1 MKRFSVLGDSISTF
15 EGCNPEGFDVF
26 YENERRDATGVR
38 LVEDTWWAQVIE
50 QCGGE
55 LLSNGSFSGSMVEG
69 AGFPAANSAERIA
82 ALAKDGVA
90 PDEILVF
97 IGINDYGWGGPAA
110 QAAGRGNA
118 LPATLDLS
126 AIPEAE
132 AGLASAD
139 AAERFGQA
147 YSAMLA
153 RMRAAY
159 PQAKVWCCTLCPG
172 RMEGSV
178 HSTFA
183 YRLRGVHFDRY
194 NDAIRLA
201 AESNGCCVADVRA
214 LGRDYEALEGT
225 HPTKRGMAQFAL
237 MVLHA
242 MAARS
247 KAALRA
253 FLSMTR
259 SAALLARS
267 RRAGSPLASVAHTPE
282 LRETSGFACA
292 EGTTKRA
299 ANRAA
304 RRTRPARG
312 APHNKKVKGYSF
324 MQGKPLVLL
333 LLVLYGAAF
342 LAGFNE
348 NLVNMALV
356 SIMADYGVDSVTA
369 QWLVTGYMIVATV
382 VVMCMAFLYRR
393 FHLRTLFFAASALSF
408 AGSAMGLVANGFEM
422 LFAARLV
429 QAVGTGIFIPLMMNT
444 IVTVTP
450 KNKLGTYLSIG
461 GCTITFGPA
470 LAPVVCGALVT
481 TFGWHSIFVVPMV
494 AMAIL
499 FGLGLR
505 FVKNLETSEAH
516 LDVLSVVLAAVLL
529 TALSLGLV
537 QLTIDVPLAL
547 GSLAASALLSV
558 AFVVLQLRCS
568 HPLIDLEPLRNRA
581 FWPALLLA
589 TVSMISM
596 FSMSVLLPL
605 YFEGA
610 AGMTALSAGLV
621 ILVPVLANAG
631 TTLLGGRIMGKRGE
645 WPLLPLGFGAIA
657 LGFIALALAGPTLS
671 IPVVFAAALLM
682 YVAVG
687 FVFSPSQTAG
697 LRTLPP
703 QQNPFGVA
711 LMTTVVQIAACV
723 GPSLYIGIMST
734 GQIAAVAQGASAS

>member
-1 MKRFSVLGDSISTF
+1 
-15 EGCNPEGFDVF
+15 
-26 YENERRDATGVR
+26 
-38 LVEDTWWAQVIE
+38 
-50 QCGGE
+50 
-55 LLSNGSFSGSMVEG
+55 
-69 AGFPAANSAERIA
+69 
-82 ALAKDGVA
+82 
-90 PDEILVF
+90 
-97 IGINDYGWGGPAA
+97 
-110 QAAGRGNA
+110 
-118 LPATLDLS
+118 
-126 AIPEAE
+126 
-132 AGLASAD
+132 
-139 AAERFGQA
+139 
-147 YSAMLA
+147 
-153 RMRAAY
+153 
-159 PQAKVWCCTLCPG
+159 
-172 RMEGSV
+172 
-178 HSTFA
+178 
-183 YRLRGVHFDRY
+183 
-194 NDAIRLA
+194 
-201 AESNGCCVADVRA
+201 
-214 LGRDYEALEGT
+214 
-225 HPTKRGMAQFAL
+225 
-237 MVLHA
+237 
-242 MAARS
+242 
-247 KAALRA
+247 
-253 FLSMTR
+253 
-259 SAALLARS
+259 
-267 RRAGSPLASVAHTPE
+267 
-282 LRETSGFACA
+282 
-292 EGTTKRA
+292 
-299 ANRAA
+299 
-304 RRTRPARG
+304 
-312 APHNKKVKGYSF
+312 

-444 IVTVTP
+444 IVAVTP

-547 GSLAASALLSV
+547 GSLATSALLSV
-558 AFVVLQLRCS
+558 AFVVRQLRCS

-631 TTLLGGRIMGKRGE
+631 TTLLGGRIMDKRGE

-687 FVFSPSQTAG
+687 FVFSPTQTAG

-703 QQNPFGVA
+703 QQNPFRVA
-711 LMTTVVQIAACV
+711 LLTTVGQIAACV

-734 GQIAAVAQGASAS
+734 GQIAAVAQGASASQAAAEGFSLAMLVASGVAAAGFVLSFLYARAARKRTAERIGHSVPCLALLMEPDPYTMPADSTVSQVMRAFVDLKVSGLPLVDAAGHPVGFVSDGDVMRYLADRHPVVTGAYSLMKAANDQGIDERLRELMLLPARTIATEKLIALDADATLEEACSLLASRRLKKVPVVSEGLVVGTVNRSDVLRYAMDTVLQAAPVR

>member
-1 MKRFSVLGDSISTF
+1 
-15 EGCNPEGFDVF
+15 
-26 YENERRDATGVR
+26 
-38 LVEDTWWAQVIE
+38 
-50 QCGGE
+50 
-55 LLSNGSFSGSMVEG
+55 
-69 AGFPAANSAERIA
+69 
-82 ALAKDGVA
+82 
-90 PDEILVF
+90 
-97 IGINDYGWGGPAA
+97 
-110 QAAGRGNA
+110 
-118 LPATLDLS
+118 
-126 AIPEAE
+126 
-132 AGLASAD
+132 
-139 AAERFGQA
+139 
-147 YSAMLA
+147 
-153 RMRAAY
+153 
-159 PQAKVWCCTLCPG
+159 
-172 RMEGSV
+172 
-178 HSTFA
+178 
-183 YRLRGVHFDRY
+183 
-194 NDAIRLA
+194 
-201 AESNGCCVADVRA
+201 
-214 LGRDYEALEGT
+214 
-225 HPTKRGMAQFAL
+225 
-237 MVLHA
+237 
-242 MAARS
+242 
-247 KAALRA
+247 
-253 FLSMTR
+253 
-259 SAALLARS
+259 
-267 RRAGSPLASVAHTPE
+267 
-282 LRETSGFACA
+282 
-292 EGTTKRA
+292 
-299 ANRAA
+299 
-304 RRTRPARG
+304 
-312 APHNKKVKGYSF
+312 

-393 FHLRTLFFAASALSF
+393 FRLRTLFFAASALSF
-408 AGSAMGLVANGFEM
+408 AGSAMGFVANGFEM

-444 IVTVTP
+444 IVAVTP

-558 AFVVLQLRCS
+558 AFVVRQLRCS

-631 TTLLGGRIMGKRGE
+631 TTLLGGRIMDKRGE

-734 GQIAAVAQGASAS
+734 GQIAAVAQGASASQAAAEGFSLAMLVASGVAAAGFVLSFLYARAARKRTAERIGHSVPCLALLMEPDPYTMPADSTVSQVMRAFVDLKVSGLPLVDAAGHPVGFVSDGDVMRYLADRHPVVTGAYSLMKAANDQGIDERLRELMLLPARTIATEKLIALDADATLEEACSLLASRRLKKVPVVSEGLVVGTVNRSDVLRYAMDTVLQAAPVR